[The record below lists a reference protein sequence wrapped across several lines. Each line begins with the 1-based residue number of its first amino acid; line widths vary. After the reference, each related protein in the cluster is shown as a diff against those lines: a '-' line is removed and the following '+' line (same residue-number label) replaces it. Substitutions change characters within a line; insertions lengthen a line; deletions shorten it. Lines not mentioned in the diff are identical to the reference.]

1 MAKVLMIVAPQEFR
15 DEEYLHPREE
25 LEKTGAE
32 ITVAS
37 LTTDE
42 CTGRFGAKVMPDIT
56 SDQVNVDEFDAVIFV
71 GGGGSAVYFDND
83 TALGIAKDFAGK
95 GKVAS
100 AICIAPMVLANAGL
114 LKGKRATAYD
124 HEDDIKGAGATYT
137 GNPVEVDGSI
147 ITANGPEAA
156 RDFGKEIAK
165 KLG

>member
-42 CTGRFGAKVMPDIT
+42 CTGRFGAKVTPDTTI
-56 SDQVNVDEFDAVIFV
+56 DQVNADDFDAVIFV
-71 GGGGSAVYFDND
+71 GGGGSEVYFDNN
-83 TALGIAKDFAGK
+83 TALGIARKFANK

-100 AICIAPMVLANAGL
+100 AICIAPMILANAGL
-114 LKGKRATAYD
+114 LDGRKATAYE
-124 HEDDIKGAGATYT
+124 HEKEIENAGGEYT
-137 GNPVEVDGSI
+137 GNPVEVDGNI
-147 ITANGPEAA
+147 ITANGPDAA

-165 KLG
+165 KIG